1 MISGKE
7 DLRFANE
14 SVNKLAE
21 AAIAAYVSLP
31 PSSPDK
37 KNLEDVAEI
46 ITSTINVA
54 DGNNLQKNLEALT
67 KKVENSKNRSSIVI
81 KVKEW
86 ARSLIKFLKFP
97 FSKPHQEELKQTE
110 EDFLK
115 ALEVIR
121 KIYDKDISPVQE
133 QISTSIPAKKTEV
146 LPSSLVETQQ
156 KSHVT
161 TDTTEPIVV
170 HETTHLTILVQEKGT
185 LPNDPVTPP
194 PAPAPPPPPPPPPPS
209 PLHSNVVLQQI
220 SQADLL
226 AAITKGNFKLNK
238 VEDRTLNELPADQAD
253 DPFMNELQE
262 KLVARRGFVEGQGN
276 KKVSPTYAKDAAE
289 FERLGREEEA
299 RQKRQEEI
307 DAPRIEAAL
316 KEEVEKRAAAEK
328 ILSPPKAQSKLGE
341 IPLPPPPPLSSPSTN
356 SLPNIKKLETDV
368 EVSPTTKPQTEQ
380 KRPEFVVG
388 SADIIN
394 ALAGLRKAATSPQ
407 KETEVPTPNLG
418 VKLKQKTDTHTR

>member
-1 MISGKE
+1 MTSGKE
-7 DLRFANE
+7 NLRFANE

-21 AAIAAYVSLP
+21 AAIADYVSLP

-37 KNLEDVAEI
+37 KDLEDVAEI

-54 DGNNLQKNLEALT
+54 DGNNSQKNLEALT

-86 ARSLIKFLKFP
+86 APSLIKFLKFP

-115 ALEVIR
+115 ALEVIQ
-121 KIYDKDISPVQE
+121 KIYDKAISPVQE
-133 QISTSIPAKKTEV
+133 QISTSIPVKEAGV
-146 LPSSLVETQQ
+146 LPPSLVETQQ
-156 KSHVT
+156 KPHIMTAITAPV
-161 TDTTEPIVV
+161 VV
-170 HETTHLTILVQEKGT
+170 HETAHFTISVQAT
-185 LPNDPVTPP
+185 VTPPNDPVTPP
-194 PAPAPPPPPPPPPPS
+194 PAPPPPPPPPS

-220 SQADLL
+220 SQVDLL

-238 VEDRTLNELPADQAD
+238 AEDRTLNELPADQAD
-253 DPFMNELQE
+253 DSFMNELQK
-262 KLVARRGFVEGQGN
+262 KLAVRRGFVEGQDD
-276 KKVSPTYAKDAAE
+276 KKVSPTYAKDADE

-299 RQKRQEEI
+299 CQKRQEEI
-307 DAPRIEAAL
+307 ETPRIAAAL
-316 KEEVEKRAAAEK
+316 KEEAEKKAAAEK

-341 IPLPPPPPLSSPSTN
+341 IPPPPPPPPPLSSPSTN
-356 SLPNIKKLETDV
+356 SLPNIRKLETAV

-380 KRPEFVVG
+380 KRLGFVVG
-388 SADIIN
+388 SADITN

-407 KETEVPTPNLG
+407 KETEAPTPNLG
-418 VKLKQKTDTHTR
+418 VKLKQKTDAHAR

>member
-1 MISGKE
+1 MTSGKE
-7 DLRFANE
+7 NLRFANE

-21 AAIAAYVSLP
+21 AAIAAYISLP

-54 DGNNLQKNLEALT
+54 DGNNSQKNLEALT

-97 FSKPHQEELKQTE
+97 FSKPHQEELKQVE
-110 EDFLK
+110 SDFIK
-115 ALEVIR
+115 ELELI
-121 KIYDKDISPVQE
+121 KSYYNAISPVQE
-133 QISTSIPAKKTEV
+133 QISTSIPVKETGV
-146 LPSSLVETQQ
+146 LPPSLVETQQ
-156 KSHVT
+156 KPHVT
-161 TDTTEPIVV
+161 TATTAPVVV
-170 HETTHLTILVQEKGT
+170 HETAHFTISVQAT
-185 LPNDPVTPP
+185 VTPPNDPVT
-194 PAPAPPPPPPPPPPS
+194 PPPPPPPPS

-226 AAITKGNFKLNK
+226 AVITKGNFKLNK
-238 VEDRTLNELPADQAD
+238 VEDRTLNELPADQVD

-316 KEEVEKRAAAEK
+316 KEEMEKRAAAEK

-341 IPLPPPPPLSSPSTN
+341 IPPPPP
-356 SLPNIKKLETDV
+356 
-368 EVSPTTKPQTEQ
+368 
-380 KRPEFVVG
+380 F
-388 SADIIN
+388 A
-394 ALAGLRKAATSPQ
+394 
-407 KETEVPTPNLG
+407 
-418 VKLKQKTDTHTR
+418 

>member
-1 MISGKE
+1 MTSGKE
-7 DLRFANE
+7 NLRFANE

-31 PSSPDK
+31 PSSTDK
-37 KNLEDVAEI
+37 KNLEDIAEI
-46 ITSTINVA
+46 ITITINVA
-54 DGNNLQKNLEALT
+54 DGNNSQKNLEALT

-121 KIYDKDISPVQE
+121 KIYDKDIPPVQE
-133 QISTSIPAKKTEV
+133 QISTSIPAKETEV
-146 LPSSLVETQQ
+146 LPPSLVETQQ
-156 KSHVT
+156 KPHVT
-161 TDTTEPIVV
+161 TATTAPVVV
-170 HETTHLTILVQEKGT
+170 HETAHFTISVQAT
-185 LPNDPVTPP
+185 VTPPNDPVTPP
-194 PAPAPPPPPPPPPPS
+194 PAPPPPPPPPS

-289 FERLGREEEA
+289 FERLRREEEA

-307 DAPRIEAAL
+307 EAPRIAAAL
-316 KEEVEKRAAAEK
+316 KEEAEKKAAAKK
-328 ILSPPKAQSKLGE
+328 ILSPPNTQSKLGE
-341 IPLPPPPPLSSPSTN
+341 IPPPPPPPPSTN
-356 SLPNIKKLETDV
+356 SLPNIRKLETAV
-368 EVSPTTKPQTEQ
+368 EVSPTTNPQTEQ
-380 KRPEFVVG
+380 KRPGFVVG
-388 SADIIN
+388 SADITN
-394 ALAGLRKAATSPQ
+394 ALAGLRKAVTSSQ
-407 KETEVPTPNLG
+407 KETEAPTPNLG
-418 VKLKQKTDTHTR
+418 VKKTDTHTR

>member
-1 MISGKE
+1 MTSGKE
-7 DLRFANE
+7 NLRFANE

-54 DGNNLQKNLEALT
+54 DGSNLQKNLEALT
-67 KKVENSKNRSSIVI
+67 KKVENSKNRSPIVI
-81 KVKEW
+81 KAREW
-86 ARSLIKFLKFP
+86 TRSLIKFLKFP
-97 FSKPHQEELKQTE
+97 FSKQHKEELKQVE
-110 EDFLK
+110 SDFIK
-115 ALEVIR
+115 ELELI
-121 KIYDKDISPVQE
+121 KSYYNAISPVQE
-133 QISTSIPAKKTEV
+133 QISTSIPVKETGV
-146 LPSSLVETQQ
+146 LPPSLVETQQ
-156 KSHVT
+156 KPHIT
-161 TDTTEPIVV
+161 TATTAPVVV
-170 HETTHLTILVQEKGT
+170 HETAHFTISVQAT
-185 LPNDPVTPP
+185 VTPPNDPVTPP
-194 PAPAPPPPPPPPPPS
+194 PAPPPPPPPPS

-289 FERLGREEEA
+289 FERLRREEEA

-307 DAPRIEAAL
+307 EAPRIAAAL
-316 KEEVEKRAAAEK
+316 KEEAEKKAAAEK
-328 ILSPPKAQSKLGE
+328 ILSPPNAQSKLGE
-341 IPLPPPPPLSSPSTN
+341 IPPPPPPPPSTN
-356 SLPNIKKLETDV
+356 SLPNIRKLETAV
-368 EVSPTTKPQTEQ
+368 EVSPTTNPQTEQ
-380 KRPEFVVG
+380 KRPGFVVG
-388 SADIIN
+388 SADITN
-394 ALAGLRKAATSPQ
+394 ALAGLRKAVTSSQ
-407 KETEVPTPNLG
+407 KETEAPTPNLG
-418 VKLKQKTDTHTR
+418 VKKTDTHTR

>member
-7 DLRFANE
+7 NLRFANE

-31 PSSPDK
+31 LSSPDK

-54 DGNNLQKNLEALT
+54 DGSNLQKNIEALT
-67 KKVENSKNRSSIVI
+67 KKVENSKNRSPIVI
-81 KVKEW
+81 KAREW
-86 ARSLIKFLKFP
+86 TRSLIKFLKFP
-97 FSKPHQEELKQTE
+97 FSKQHKEELKQVE
-110 EDFLK
+110 SDFIKELGLIKSYYK
-115 ALEVIR
+115 A
-121 KIYDKDISPVQE
+121 ISPVQE
-133 QISTSIPAKKTEV
+133 QISTSIPVKETGV
-146 LPSSLVETQQ
+146 LPPSLVETQQ
-156 KSHVT
+156 KPHIMTAT
-161 TDTTEPIVV
+161 TAPVVV
-170 HETTHLTILVQEKGT
+170 HETAHFTISVQAT
-185 LPNDPVTPP
+185 VTPPNDPVT
-194 PAPAPPPPPPPPPPS
+194 PPPPPPPPPS

-253 DPFMNELQE
+253 DPFMNELQK
-262 KLVARRGFVEGQGN
+262 KLAVRRGFVEGQDD

-289 FERLGREEEA
+289 FERLRREEEA

-307 DAPRIEAAL
+307 EASRIAAAL
-316 KEEVEKRAAAEK
+316 KEEAEKKAAAEK

-341 IPLPPPPPLSSPSTN
+341 IPPPPPPPLSSPSTN
-356 SLPNIKKLETDV
+356 SLPNIRKLETAV

-380 KRPEFVVG
+380 KRPGFVVG
-388 SADIIN
+388 SADITN

-407 KETEVPTPNLG
+407 KETEAPTLNLG

>member
-1 MISGKE
+1 MTSGKE
-7 DLRFANE
+7 NLRFANE

-37 KNLEDVAEI
+37 KDLEDVAEI

-54 DGNNLQKNLEALT
+54 DGNNSQKNLEALT

-115 ALEVIR
+115 ALEVIQ
-121 KIYDKDISPVQE
+121 KIYDKAISPVQE
-133 QISTSIPAKKTEV
+133 QISTSIPVKENRV
-146 LPSSLVETQQ
+146 LPPSLVETQQ
-156 KSHVT
+156 KPHIMTAT
-161 TDTTEPIVV
+161 TAPVVV
-170 HETTHLTILVQEKGT
+170 HETAHFTISVQAT
-185 LPNDPVTPP
+185 VTPPNDPVTPP
-194 PAPAPPPPPPPPPPS
+194 PAPLPPPPPPS

-253 DPFMNELQE
+253 DPFMNELQK
-262 KLVARRGFVEGQGN
+262 KLAVRRGFVEGQDD

-307 DAPRIEAAL
+307 
-316 KEEVEKRAAAEK
+316 
-328 ILSPPKAQSKLGE
+328 
-341 IPLPPPPPLSSPSTN
+341 
-356 SLPNIKKLETDV
+356 ET
-368 EVSPTTKPQTEQ
+368 Q
-380 KRPEFVVG
+380 G
-388 SADIIN
+388 
-394 ALAGLRKAATSPQ
+394 
-407 KETEVPTPNLG
+407 
-418 VKLKQKTDTHTR
+418 